1 MSAEEA
7 PPMSSIPRPPRLAGR
22 QNPVFLRELR
32 QSARLLRTPF
42 ILMTVTAVTAFV
54 LSAVGGIMMTSKV
67 GPAEVGRALHHTFF
81 SIAYFVVSLAGPTV
95 SANSIAQEREGR
107 TWEALMLTG
116 LSPSVIAR
124 GKFTSAYTSVA
135 MFIVS
140 LAPVGALPFLF
151 GGVTAI
157 EVVLAFV
164 CLFVG
169 AALWVAFG
177 LAVSSKMENLRAAI
191 VVTLLVAVVTAPV
204 IYGVGISL
212 TFAAHKLWPAVP
224 EGWPVWLPSAYERAP
239 FGWDYVGYL
248 LVAPLLAA
256 ALPAWFFYEVTLAN
270 LTSVTDDRST
280 GIRRWFLVSA
290 TVLAL
295 GAAATTVGSGLASVS
310 AVMLSLYAWFL
321 VLGTFTFAGEPIGPS
336 RRVLARWEREGAGA
350 VDRALGPGVMRATTT
365 SLVIGLGGVSVITA
379 AGLAVG
385 ALGGSATK
393 AMDSLALMVV
403 ATYTAGFFVFLAGFT
418 AWLRARTN
426 SVMTPR
432 ILLLV
437 TLGLVLI
444 GPWLAAAIGGAMS
457 GGVGH
462 APLLAAPSPIYALVV
477 AAEVGGRSAMP
488 DVTAV
493 IVASVAAGAWA
504 VAGLVALVAAARRCD
519 AVIKA
524 YDEALSRGDA
534 LLAEEDA
541 KAAADVAEMD
551 ANATGEADATRSPS

>member
-1 MSAEEA
+1 MSAEDA
-7 PPMSSIPRPPRLAGR
+7 PPMSSIPPPPKVVAGPR
-22 QNPVFLRELR
+22 NPVFLREMR
-32 QSARLLRTPF
+32 QSARLVRTPF

-67 GPAEVGRALHHTFF
+67 SPAEVGRALHHTFF

-151 GGVTAI
+151 GGVTAV

-191 VVTLLVAVVTAPV
+191 VVTLVVAVLTAPM
-204 IYGVGISL
+204 IYGVGISM
-212 TFAAHKLWPAVP
+212 TWPVHRLWSGVP
-224 EGWPVWLPSAYERAP
+224 EGWPVWLPSALERAP
-239 FGWDYVGYL
+239 FGWEYVGYL
-248 LVAPLLAA
+248 IVGPLVGA

-295 GAAATTVGSGLASVS
+295 GAAATTLGSAHGGAGAPAL
-310 AVMLSLYAWFL
+310 LLTLYAWFL

-336 RRVLARWEREGAGA
+336 RRVLARWEREDAS
-350 VDRALGPGVMRATTT
+350 VFDRALGPGVMRATTT
-365 SLVIGLGGVSVITA
+365 SLVAGLGGVSVITT
-379 AGLAVG
+379 AGLAGTALWGG
-385 ALGGSATK
+385 ASK
-393 AMDSLALMVV
+393 AVESLALLIV
-403 ATYTAGFFVFLAGFT
+403 ATYVAGFFVFLAGFT

-432 ILLLV
+432 ILLV
-437 TLGLVLI
+437 VALGLVLV
-444 GPWLAAAIGGAMS
+444 GPWLAAAIGGAMTGSS
-457 GGVGH
+457 GG
-462 APLLAAPSPIYALVV
+462 APIIASPSPIYALVV
-477 AAEVGGRSAMP
+477 AAELGGHSAIP
-488 DVTAV
+488 DVGPV
-493 IVASVAAGAWA
+493 IAASVAAGGWA
-504 VAGLVALVAAARRCD
+504 LAGLVALAAAARRCS
-519 AVIKA
+519 AIIAA
-524 YDEALSRGDA
+524 YDEALARSDKR
-534 LLAEEDA
+534 LADEDA
-541 KAAADVAEMD
+541 RSAAD
-551 ANATGEADATRSPS
+551 PS